1 MTRKQSAKH
10 LAIALYSVS
19 ERNGVLDSVHRSLNK
34 VIELVK
40 TESQF
45 RAFVQSKRIQ
55 GDQKATILNTV
66 MGEEGHPLVAE
77 LLSHLKGSQATTILR
92 DVADLF
98 NRRYK
103 AGRNIVSVKVTLADE
118 ISEEEKSSLKSS
130 LDQILGKDTDLS
142 LDVDESLIGGIRLRI
157 ENRFLDATVQ
167 NQMQT
172 LRSEL
177 LQL

>member
-34 VIELVK
+34 VIKLVK
-40 TESQF
+40 IESQF

-103 AGRNIVSVKVTLADE
+103 AGRNIVSVKGTLADE
-118 ISEEEKSSLKSS
+118 ISQEEKSSLKSS

>member
-10 LAIALYSVS
+10 LANALYSVS
-19 ERNGVLDSVHRSLNK
+19 KQNNVLDSVHRAFTM
-34 VIELVK
+34 VIGLVK

-55 GDQKATILNTV
+55 GNQKASILNTV
-66 MGEEGHPLVAE
+66 MGKEGHPLVAE
-77 LLSHLKGSQATTILR
+77 LLSHLKGNQATTILR
-92 DVADLF
+92 DVAEVFD
-98 NRRYK
+98 RRYK
-103 AGRNIVSVKVTLADE
+103 GGRNIVSVKGTLADE
-118 ISEEEKSSLKSS
+118 ISQEEKSSLKSS

-157 ENRFLDATVQ
+157 ENKFLDATVQ

-177 LQL
+177 LQS

>member
-19 ERNGVLDSVHRSLNK
+19 ERNGVLDSVHKSLNK

-98 NRRYK
+98 NRHYK
-103 AGRNIVSVKVTLADE
+103 AGRNIVSVKGTLADE

-177 LQL
+177 LQS

>member
-1 MTRKQSAKH
+1 MKRKKSAKH
-10 LAIALYSVS
+10 LANALYSVS
-19 ERNGVLDSVHRSLNK
+19 KQNNVLDSVHRALTT
-34 VIELVK
+34 VIGLVK
-40 TESQF
+40 AESQF

-55 GDQKATILNTV
+55 GDQKVSILNRV
-66 MGEEGHPLVAE
+66 MGKEGHPLVAE
-77 LLSHLKGSQATTILR
+77 LLSHLKGNNATTILR
-92 DVADLF
+92 DVAQMFD
-98 NRRYK
+98 RRYK
-103 AGRNIVSVKVTLADE
+103 DGRNIVSVKGTLANE

-130 LDQILGKDTDLS
+130 LDQVLGKDTELS
-142 LDVDESLIGGIRLRI
+142 LDVDASLIGGIRLRI

>member
-10 LAIALYSVS
+10 LAIALYSIS
-19 ERNGVLDSVHRSLNK
+19 ERNGVLDSVHKSLNK

-103 AGRNIVSVKVTLADE
+103 AGRNIVSVKGTLADE

-177 LQL
+177 LQS

>member
-34 VIELVK
+34 VIKLVK
-40 TESQF
+40 IESQF

-103 AGRNIVSVKVTLADE
+103 AGRNIVSVKGTLADE

-167 NQMQT
+167 NQMET

-177 LQL
+177 LQS

>member
-34 VIELVK
+34 VIKLVK
-40 TESQF
+40 IESQF

-103 AGRNIVSVKVTLADE
+103 AGRNIVSVKGTLADE
-118 ISEEEKSSLKSS
+118 ISEEEKYSLKSS

-177 LQL
+177 LQS

>member
-1 MTRKQSAKH
+1 MRKQSVKH

-103 AGRNIVSVKVTLADE
+103 AGRNIVNVKVTLADE

>member
-34 VIELVK
+34 VIKLVK
-40 TESQF
+40 IESQF

-103 AGRNIVSVKVTLADE
+103 AGRNIVSVKGTLADE
-118 ISEEEKSSLKSS
+118 ISQEEKSSLKSS

-177 LQL
+177 LQS

>member
-34 VIELVK
+34 VIKLVK
-40 TESQF
+40 IESQF

-103 AGRNIVSVKVTLADE
+103 TGRNIVSVKGTLADE
-118 ISEEEKSSLKSS
+118 ISEEEKYSLKSS

-177 LQL
+177 LQS

>member
-34 VIELVK
+34 VIKLVK
-40 TESQF
+40 IESQF
-45 RAFVQSKRIQ
+45 RVFVQSKRIQ

-103 AGRNIVSVKVTLADE
+103 AGRNIVSVKGTLADE
-118 ISEEEKSSLKSS
+118 ISQEEKSSLKSS

-177 LQL
+177 LQS

>member
-34 VIELVK
+34 VIKLVK
-40 TESQF
+40 IESQF

-103 AGRNIVSVKVTLADE
+103 AGRNIVSVKGTLADE

-157 ENRFLDATVQ
+157 KNRFLDATVQ

-177 LQL
+177 LQS

>member
-19 ERNGVLDSVHRSLNK
+19 EQNGVLDSVHRSLNK
-34 VIELVK
+34 VVKLVK
-40 TESQF
+40 IESQF

-103 AGRNIVSVKVTLADE
+103 AGRNIVSVKGTLADE

-177 LQL
+177 LQS

>member
-103 AGRNIVSVKVTLADE
+103 AGRNIVSVKGTLAGE

-177 LQL
+177 LQS

>member
-157 ENRFLDATVQ
+157 KNRFLDATVQ

>member
-34 VIELVK
+34 VIKLVK
-40 TESQF
+40 IESQF

-77 LLSHLKGSQATTILR
+77 LLSHLKGSQATAILR

-103 AGRNIVSVKVTLADE
+103 AGRNIVSVKGTLADE
-118 ISEEEKSSLKSS
+118 ISEEEKYSLKSS

-177 LQL
+177 LQS

>member
-10 LAIALYSVS
+10 LSIALYSVS

-34 VIELVK
+34 VVKLVK
-40 TESQF
+40 IESQF

-77 LLSHLKGSQATTILR
+77 LLCHLKGSQATTILR

-103 AGRNIVSVKVTLADE
+103 AGRNIVSVKGTLADE

-177 LQL
+177 LQS

>member
-10 LAIALYSVS
+10 LSIALYSVS

-34 VIELVK
+34 VVKLVK
-40 TESQF
+40 IESQF

-103 AGRNIVSVKVTLADE
+103 AGRNIVSVKGTLADE

-177 LQL
+177 LQS

>member
-19 ERNGVLDSVHRSLNK
+19 ERNGVLDSVHKSLNK

-103 AGRNIVSVKVTLADE
+103 AGRNIVSVKGTLADE

-177 LQL
+177 LQS

>member
-10 LAIALYSVS
+10 LAIALYSIS
-19 ERNGVLDSVHRSLNK
+19 ERNGVLDLVHRSLNK
-34 VIELVK
+34 VIKLVK
-40 TESQF
+40 IESQF

-103 AGRNIVSVKVTLADE
+103 AGRNIVSVKGTLADE

-177 LQL
+177 LQS

>member
-10 LAIALYSVS
+10 FAIALYSIS
-19 ERNGVLDSVHRSLNK
+19 EQNGVLDSVHRSLNK
-34 VIELVK
+34 VIGLVK

-98 NRRYK
+98 NHRYK
-103 AGRNIVSVKVTLADE
+103 AGRNIVIVKGTLADK

-177 LQL
+177 LQS

>member
-34 VIELVK
+34 VIKLVK
-40 TESQF
+40 IESQF

-98 NRRYK
+98 NCRYK
-103 AGRNIVSVKVTLADE
+103 AGRNIVSVKGTLADE

-177 LQL
+177 LQS

>member
-34 VIELVK
+34 VIKLVK
-40 TESQF
+40 IESQF

-103 AGRNIVSVKVTLADE
+103 AGRNIVSVKGTLADE

-177 LQL
+177 LQS

>member
-34 VIELVK
+34 VIKLVK
-40 TESQF
+40 IESQF
-45 RAFVQSKRIQ
+45 RVFVQSKRIQ

-103 AGRNIVSVKVTLADE
+103 AGRNIVSVKGTLADE
-118 ISEEEKSSLKSS
+118 ISQEEKSSLKSS

>member
-1 MTRKQSAKH
+1 MIK
-10 LAIALYSVS
+10 
-19 ERNGVLDSVHRSLNK
+19 
-34 VIELVK
+34 LVK
-40 TESQF
+40 IESQF

-103 AGRNIVSVKVTLADE
+103 AGRNIVSVKGTLADE

-177 LQL
+177 LQS

>member
-103 AGRNIVSVKVTLADE
+103 AGRNIVSVKGTLADE

-177 LQL
+177 LQS

>member
-19 ERNGVLDSVHRSLNK
+19 ERNGVLDSVHKSLNK

-103 AGRNIVSVKVTLADE
+103 AGRNIVSVKGTLADE
-118 ISEEEKSSLKSS
+118 ISQEEKSSLKSS

-177 LQL
+177 LQS